1 MPNSEDRSAAFLEA
15 SVKDFKIFIDTCSLL
30 SEQADIF
37 WSHIVPMLQREE
49 KSIIVPFRVYEEVK
63 KFAENPVLCVQKGN
77 PTLNQR
83 AKAAFNN
90 IDKLRKAGVVAIF
103 GDKHDNFADNV
114 FQTVFT
120 QFRLKYNLMLIT
132 QDHNLASDIIAIGK
146 SKAVNTTNRILVE
159 RINKYG

>member
-15 SVKDFKIFIDTCSLL
+15 SVKAFKIFIDTCSLL

-37 WSHIVPMLQREE
+37 WSHIVPILQREE

-77 PTLNQR
+77 PTLNHR
-83 AKAAFNN
+83 AKAALNN

-132 QDHNLASDIIAIGK
+132 QDYNLASDIIAIGK
-146 SKAVNTTNRILVE
+146 SKSVNTTCLLYTSDAADE
-159 RINKYG
+159 